1 MDGTSYNAWRLTSL
15 STLPGWALVLACA
28 ILGAAIWLSF
38 RGIRGEPSALRR
50 RVLIG
55 LRATAGVLL
64 LVLLLE
70 PGVEQRAESR
80 VRARIALLLD
90 TSRSMRFPAAPGGP
104 SRAEAMLGW
113 LKSRLPDL
121 SALASRFQIDVYGF
135 DKELQPQ
142 DPEKLAAQVA
152 QADQLAQGPSTD
164 IAGALGSAAAAG
176 TGGRPLA
183 GLVVASDGADNAELS
198 EGVTPQAA
206 AELQKLNAPVFAL
219 PIGAQALKDLAID
232 KVVVDDF
239 AFVRSQV
246 TVEVTVSAR
255 GFPSTDVPLVLKR
268 EGQVVAQKT
277 VRVGGGTQ
285 RAEAKLSF
293 VPDRTGKFAFQVAA
307 PVYEG
312 EALAQNNSRSFV
324 LKVIRDRVR
333 VVLVVGRPSWD
344 VRFLRQLLKRDPNV
358 DLISFFILRTPGDD
372 TRSSQ
377 DELSLIP
384 FPTQE
389 IFQEQLKTFDL
400 VIFQDFGNRPWY
412 HLSQYLDG
420 IASYVRDG
428 GALAVIG
435 GEQAFSAS
443 DFGGT
448 AIDAVLPVSLGASGP
463 P

>member
-15 STLPGWALVLACA
+15 STLPGWVLVLACA
-28 ILGAAIWLSF
+28 VLCAAIWLSF
-38 RGIRGEPSALRR
+38 RGIRAEPSSLRR
-50 RVLIG
+50 RVLLG
-55 LRATAGVLL
+55 LRIAAGALL
-64 LVLLLE
+64 VVLLLE
-70 PGVEQRAESR
+70 PGVELRAESR
-80 VRARIALLLD
+80 VRARIAVLLD

-142 DPEKLAAQVA
+142 DPEKLAGQVA

-255 GFPSTDVPLVLKR
+255 GFPSTDVPLVVKR
-268 EGQVVAQKT
+268 EGQIVAQKM

-293 VPDRTGKFAFQVAA
+293 VPDRTGKFAFTVSA

-312 EALAQNNSRSFV
+312 EALAQNNQKSFV

-333 VVLVVGRPSWD
+333 VLLVVGRPSWD
-344 VRFLRQLLKRDPNV
+344 VRFLRQLLQRDPNV

-372 TRSSQ
+372 PHSSQ

-400 VIFQDFGNRPWY
+400 VIFQNFNHRPY
-412 HLSQYLDG
+412 RMSQYLDG
-420 IASYVRDG
+420 IAEYVKDG
-428 GALAVIG
+428 
-435 GEQAFSAS
+435 
-443 DFGGT
+443 
-448 AIDAVLPVSLGASGP
+448 
-463 P
+463 